1 MRNKLITN
9 PLKKR
14 RVMLGLT
21 QGQVS
26 SQLGITQSQYS
37 RLEKSESDP
46 TKYLVRLSQIFGC
59 DPNEL
64 FGKTILREAE
74 EDFLNV
80 NEQHGI
86 GMIHH
91 EKSPGKV
98 FIDMYGWY
106 DTKSVKDLLEGFIRP
121 IQPSSAKGKNPVKP
135 IIKLKPIRK
144 DGPYED

>member
-80 NEQHGI
+80 TEQHGI

-91 EKSPGKV
+91 QENPGEV

-106 DTKSVKDLLEGFIRP
+106 DTKSVKDLLEGFTRP
-121 IQPSSAKGKNPVKP
+121 VQPSSEKGKTLSNQ
-135 IIKLKPIRK
+135 
-144 DGPYED
+144 

>member
-1 MRNKLITN
+1 MRNKIITN

-59 DPNEL
+59 DHKIH
-64 FGKTILREAE
+64 G
-74 EDFLNV
+74 DFFDK
-80 NEQHGI
+80 I
-86 GMIHH
+86 
-91 EKSPGKV
+91 
-98 FIDMYGWY
+98 FIYIVC
-106 DTKSVKDLLEGFIRP
+106 KI
-121 IQPSSAKGKNPVKP
+121 
-135 IIKLKPIRK
+135 
-144 DGPYED
+144 

>member
-1 MRNKLITN
+1 MRKKLITN

-14 RVMLGLT
+14 RVILGLT
-21 QGQVS
+21 QEQVS

-46 TKYLVRLSQIFGC
+46 TKYLIRLSKIFGC

-64 FGKTILREAE
+64 FGKTILRGFE
-74 EDFLNV
+74 EDFLSID
-80 NEQHGI
+80 EQHGI

-91 EKSPGKV
+91 KKRPGKV

-106 DTKSVKDLLEGFIRP
+106 DTKNIQDLLEGFVD
-121 IQPSSAKGKNPVKP
+121 QVQLSSEKGGNSVKP
-135 IIKLKPIRK
+135 IIKPKPIKK
-144 DGPYED
+144 DIPCEN

>member
-1 MRNKLITN
+1 
-9 PLKKR
+9 
-14 RVMLGLT
+14 MLGLT

-91 EKSPGKV
+91 QETQERSLLTCMVGTTLKV
-98 FIDMYGWY
+98 
-106 DTKSVKDLLEGFIRP
+106 
-121 IQPSSAKGKNPVKP
+121 
-135 IIKLKPIRK
+135 LKIF
-144 DGPYED
+144 

>member
-21 QGQVS
+21 QEQVS

-91 EKSPGKV
+91 EESPGEV

-106 DTKSVKDLLEGFIRP
+106 DTKSVKDLLEGFTLP
-121 IQPSSAKGKNPVKP
+121 VQPSSEKGKTPVKP
-135 IIKLKPIRK
+135 IIKLKPTRK
-144 DGPYED
+144 DGPHED